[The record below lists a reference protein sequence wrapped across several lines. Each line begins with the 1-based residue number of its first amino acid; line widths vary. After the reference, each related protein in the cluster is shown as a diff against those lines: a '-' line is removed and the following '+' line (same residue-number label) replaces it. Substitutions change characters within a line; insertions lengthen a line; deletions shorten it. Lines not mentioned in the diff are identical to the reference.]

1 MADTDDRIRLMD
13 TFEDI
18 LARCAADGLDPLGD
32 LADAALRITGHDVPV
47 VVATEDEPRPL
58 VAVRTRRVTG
68 RAHLYVGP
76 GADAA
81 HELTRCGLLLGDTE
95 LVPWLQTAPED
106 RCTRCVELDAAR

>member
-1 MADTDDRIRLMD
+1 MERTDDRTRLMD

-18 LARCAADGLDPLGD
+18 LARCAVDGLDPLGD
-32 LADAALRITGHDVPV
+32 LADAALRITGHAPV

-58 VAVRTRRVTG
+58 VAVRSTRVTG
-68 RAHLYVGP
+68 RAHLHAGP
-76 GADAA
+76 AEHGSD
-81 HELTRCGLLLGDTE
+81 LTRCGLILERTE